1 MLLNDRLE
9 LVGSVVKVGG
19 KVGGDGVV
27 AGRWWSSR
35 ACPALLGRRT
45 GEWGAVFGRGAW
57 PALRGA
63 PRSAALVELLDAV
76 ELGSVRAVWIALTAD
91 GGARLVKRKVS
102 SWGR

>member
-1 MLLNDRLE
+1 M
-9 LVGSVVKVGG
+9 GSWLGG
-19 KVGGDGVV
+19 GSSGVV
-27 AGRWWSSR
+27 ERRRGR
-35 ACPALLGRRT
+35 GRR
-45 GEWGAVFGRGAW
+45 GSGVGRVNGGGFRKWGGWTA
-57 PALRGA
+57 PALRGV

>member
-1 MLLNDRLE
+1 MN
-9 LVGSVVKVGG
+9 GG
-19 KVGGDGVV
+19 GFRKWGG
-27 AGRWWSSR
+27 W
-35 ACPALLGRRT
+35 T
-45 GEWGAVFGRGAW
+45 W